1 MKLKLEKLSAVILL
15 FSASSSAWAAGYAIQ
30 EQSVTGLGRAFAGSA
45 AVAEDASTIF
55 FNPAGLTYLDRAEM
69 DIGLNYIAPKSE
81 FNNNG
86 SSIAGVIPLS
96 GGDYG
101 DAGKNAILPNFYY
114 AKPINDKLSLGL
126 GISAPFGL
134 VTDYNETWVGRYFA
148 VKSDLK
154 TVNFNP
160 SIAFKA
166 TEKLSVGA
174 GISAQF
180 IDLTLSQ
187 MVDLGAA
194 LGPGPQLADGK
205 AKLKADDWG
214 FGFNVGLLY
223 QMTGNTRIGL
233 AYRSKIAH
241 TLEGDG
247 KLRDADGNL
256 LSKENIQG
264 DVDLPETVSLA
275 INHDINDTW
284 SIMADATLTRWT
296 RFEEL
301 VIESDGPFLS
311 AEKTEDWDNSMRYSL
326 GVSYRY
332 SPKWQ
337 FRTGIAYD
345 ESPISS
351 AERRTAR
358 IPGNDR
364 KWVAL
369 GATYR
374 YSDNIIIDAGY
385 AHLFIDDPK
394 INETDD
400 NGYNLKGSYDASVD
414 LLGLQLRWLM

>member
-1 MKLKLEKLSAVILL
+1 ML
-15 FSASSSAWAAGYAIQ
+15 
-30 EQSVTGLGRAFAGSA
+30 
-45 AVAEDASTIF
+45 
-55 FNPAGLTYLDRAEM
+55 
-69 DIGLNYIAPKSE
+69 
-81 FNNNG
+81 
-86 SSIAGVIPLS
+86 
-96 GGDYG
+96 
-101 DAGKNAILPNFYY
+101 
-114 AKPINDKLSLGL
+114 
-126 GISAPFGL
+126 
-134 VTDYNETWVGRYFA
+134 
-148 VKSDLK
+148 

-160 SIAFKA
+160 SIAFKP
-166 TEKLSVGA
+166 TDKLSIGF
-174 GISAQF
+174 GISAQY
-180 IDLTLSQ
+180 IDIELTQ

-194 LGPGPQLADGK
+194 PGGPGPQLADGN

-223 QMTGNTRIGL
+223 QMTDNTRIGL
-233 AYRSKIAH
+233 AYRSKISH

-256 LSKENIQG
+256 LSKENIEG
-264 DVDLPETVSLA
+264 DLDLPETVSLA

-284 SIMADATLTRWT
+284 SIMADTTLTRWT

-326 GVSYRY
+326 GVSYKY
-332 SPKWQ
+332 SLQWQ
-337 FRTGIAYD
+337 FRAGIAYD
-345 ESPISS
+345 ETPISS

-374 YSDNIIIDAGY
+374 YADNIIIDAGY

-400 NGYNLKGSYDASVD
+400 NGYNLRGSYNASVD